1 MHVICT
7 LRELHLLAEA
17 CNRDT
22 GNLHYQDFLR
32 ACRQRHMQDAAARHQ
47 WSQKL
52 YHGIGN

>member
-1 MHVICT
+1 MHVIYT

-17 CNRDT
+17 CNCDT

-32 ACRQRHMQDAAARHQ
+32 ACRQRHIQDAAARHQ
-47 WSQKL
+47 LSQKL

>member
-32 ACRQRHMQDAAARHQ
+32 ACRQRHIQDAAARHQ
-47 WSQKL
+47 WTQKL